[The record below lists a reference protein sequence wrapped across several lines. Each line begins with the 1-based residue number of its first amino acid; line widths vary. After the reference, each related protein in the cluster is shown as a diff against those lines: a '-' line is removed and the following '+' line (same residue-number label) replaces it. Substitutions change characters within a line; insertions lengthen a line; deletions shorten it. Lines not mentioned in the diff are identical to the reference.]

1 MRLARAFILGAWL
14 IVAINLL
21 MAFGAIGIFGRMT
34 PAIENILQKNALSLQ
49 TCESM
54 LAELN
59 LARLSQHS
67 NEALKRFKKALL
79 KAQNNITEKHEA
91 QALKKIEE
99 NYLQALNGNQTAIEI
114 TVKNLRKLGSLNH
127 AAMNAANTNAR
138 QMGTGGAW
146 AIVFMAL
153 LTFISGVILI
163 HQITNKLLIP
173 LKEIKTVLIEH
184 LSGETKRRC
193 TGFNL
198 PRDIRSIYGNLNQ
211 VLDRSMH
218 NSFDD

>member
-1 MRLARAFILGAWL
+1 
-14 IVAINLL
+14 

-49 TCESM
+49 TCETM

-59 LARLSQHS
+59 LARFPQKADQ
-67 NEALKRFKKALL
+67 ALKRFKTALI

-91 QALKKIEE
+91 QVLENIEK
-99 NYLQALNGNQTAIEI
+99 NCLQAFRGNKEAIELTI
-114 TVKNLRKLGSLNH
+114 NNLRKLSSINH
-127 AAMNAANTNAR
+127 AAMASADANAQ
-138 QMGTGGAW
+138 QMGHGGAW

-153 LTFISGVILI
+153 LTFTSGVIFI

-173 LKEIKTVLIEH
+173 IAEIKSVLIEH

-211 VLDRSMH
+211 ILDRSMH